1 MHPLLRTSLKI
12 WLLLFLL
19 TALIFA
25 LWWGF
30 EGHHEGLSVIL
41 DDEGVSITSGGVQ
54 GWLFDVGGL
63 VFAALFVLVVVPVV
77 LLVALGVPLLAVGG
91 ALAIGL
97 LVLGLVLAI
106 SLSPLLLP
114 VLLVWWLLRRDR
126 RPRVVVQPPVSPT
139 IAP

>member
-1 MHPLLRTSLKI
+1 MHPMLRTSLKV

-30 EGHHEGLSVIL
+30 EGRHEGLRVIL
-41 DDEGVSITSGGVQ
+41 DDEGISITSGGVQ
-54 GWLFDVGGL
+54 SWLFDLGGI
-63 VFAALFVLVVVPVV
+63 VFAALFLLVVVPVV
-77 LLVALGVPLLAVGG
+77 LVVALGVPLLAVGG
-91 ALAIGL
+91 ALVIGL
-97 LVLGLVLAI
+97 LALGLVLAI

-114 VLLVWWLLRRDR
+114 LLLVWWLLRRDR
-126 RPRVVVQPPVSPT
+126 RQRMAPPPVSPS